1 MITTYRLCAV
11 AGAVLA
17 VFLML
22 FVLSA
27 DSARGAT
34 LYEQLVADTIA
45 QTRDQHG
52 SGNPIQGL
60 GKGLSGTA
68 ASVVFKVSDPNL
80 VSNVA
85 AWYGGLLFKCS
96 TTGYTSCTSVASDF
110 DAVVQNTNEVLAVFT
125 SSHLFSFD
133 NYYYL
138 FNVSGSAGLGALYG
152 SAADVYPDG
161 MMLWSSDNSIPTND
175 PDANVADIAFRIC
188 DTASCNLI
196 PPDTTPPV
204 LAGVP
209 ADSTIEAT
217 SASTT
222 FSYTLPTATD
232 AVDGVVSVS
241 CSPVSGWGFSLGST
255 TVTCST
261 ADAAGNATSSTFVIG
276 VVDTTAPVVTLA
288 GDAAVSL
295 TVGDTFTDQ
304 GATATDPGAAV
315 PVPTTGSVD
324 TATAGTY
331 TLTYSATDASGNTAS
346 TTRTITVTAP
356 PPPPPP
362 APPAGGGGGGGV
374 IGGPLSVGYQVPYL
388 PPPPPPAPPVPT
400 PPPAPEP
407 LTPAPAAAQPKP
419 PADVQAPAP
428 VQNQTSDVQTPAVL
442 EPTATNAKSPVAVIT
457 PWDRPLREQIPM
469 GAAIAT
475 SGLQMPSYAAMAAA
489 LLLLTLGAAM
499 ALRHSKVV

>member
-1 MITTYRLCAV
+1 MCAV

-196 PPDTTPPV
+196 PPDTT
-204 LAGVP
+204 AP
-209 ADSTIEAT
+209 AITGTPGNITAEAT
-217 SASTT
+217 SSAGVSVT
-222 FSYTLPTATD
+222 YTAPTATD
-232 AVDGVVSVS
+232 AVDGAVAVS
-241 CSPVSGWGFSLGST
+241 CIPASGSGFAIGST

-261 ADAAGNATSSTFVIG
+261 ADAAGNAASSTFVIG

-288 GDAAVSL
+288 GDATVSL

-304 GATATDPGAAV
+304 GATATDLGAAV
-315 PVPTTGSVD
+315 AVTTTGSVD

-356 PPPPPP
+356 P
-362 APPAGGGGGGGV
+362 
-374 IGGPLSVGYQVPYL
+374 
-388 PPPPPPAPPVPT
+388 

>member
-1 MITTYRLCAV
+1 
-11 AGAVLA
+11 
-17 VFLML
+17 ML

-196 PPDTTPPV
+196 PPDTT
-204 LAGVP
+204 AP
-209 ADSTIEAT
+209 AITGTPGNITAEAT
-217 SASTT
+217 SSAGVSVT
-222 FSYTLPTATD
+222 YTPPTATD
-232 AVDGVVSVS
+232 AVDGAVAVS
-241 CSPVSGWGFSLGST
+241 CIPASGSGFAIGST

-261 ADAAGNATSSTFVIG
+261 ADAAGNATS
-276 VVDTTAPVVTLA
+276 
-288 GDAAVSL
+288 
-295 TVGDTFTDQ
+295 
-304 GATATDPGAAV
+304 
-315 PVPTTGSVD
+315 
-324 TATAGTY
+324 
-331 TLTYSATDASGNTAS
+331 
-346 TTRTITVTAP
+346 
-356 PPPPPP
+356 
-362 APPAGGGGGGGV
+362 
-374 IGGPLSVGYQVPYL
+374 
-388 PPPPPPAPPVPT
+388 
-400 PPPAPEP
+400 
-407 LTPAPAAAQPKP
+407 
-419 PADVQAPAP
+419 
-428 VQNQTSDVQTPAVL
+428 
-442 EPTATNAKSPVAVIT
+442 
-457 PWDRPLREQIPM
+457 
-469 GAAIAT
+469 
-475 SGLQMPSYAAMAAA
+475 
-489 LLLLTLGAAM
+489 
-499 ALRHSKVV
+499 